1 MYECM
6 NVKVA
11 ILIKI
16 KKRETSDILD
26 ERMS

>member
-6 NVKVA
+6 NVKIA

-16 KKRETSDILD
+16 KKIETSDILD
-26 ERMS
+26 ETMS